1 MVPATARNPSVH
13 PGHSEP
19 ADHVGGQAGVGLT
32 KAARG
37 DDTVIREQFNLV
49 VEQDDT
55 PLHSRLQPCPG

>member
-1 MVPATARNPSVH
+1 
-13 PGHSEP
+13 
-19 ADHVGGQAGVGLT
+19 VGGQAGVGLT